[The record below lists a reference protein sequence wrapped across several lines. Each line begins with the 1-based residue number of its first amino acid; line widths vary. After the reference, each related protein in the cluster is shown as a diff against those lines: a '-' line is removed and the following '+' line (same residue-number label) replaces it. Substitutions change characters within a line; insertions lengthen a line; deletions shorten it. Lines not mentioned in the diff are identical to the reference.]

1 MSELEERLQSVLSD
15 PGELERLAKMARQ
28 LMGGGPAASP
38 PEEERPSGAGLPAG
52 AAKLFRELA
61 GGKKPPL
68 LDAVGPYLDPDRRE
82 RLARALR
89 LASAARTALPALREL
104 EGSHGL

>member
-1 MSELEERLQSVLSD
+1 MSELEERLNAVLSN
-15 PGELERLAKMARQ
+15 PGELDRLAKMARQ
-28 LMGGGPAASP
+28 LMQGDASEPPPKAESDTGPS
-38 PEEERPSGAGLPAG
+38 LPAG

-68 LDAVGPYLDPDRRE
+68 LDAVGPYLAPERRE
-82 RLARALR
+82 RLRRALR

-104 EGSHGL
+104 GGFHGL